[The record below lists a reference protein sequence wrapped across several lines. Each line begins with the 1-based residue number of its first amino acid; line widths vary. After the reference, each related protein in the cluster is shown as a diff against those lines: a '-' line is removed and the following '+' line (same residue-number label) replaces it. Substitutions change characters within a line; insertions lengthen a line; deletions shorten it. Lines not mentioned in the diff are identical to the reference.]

1 MGIWDYIS
9 SKIDSIN
16 RNARHLA
23 SPVKDLCQS
32 SYGHSRVA
40 VHKIHDTVKVNAVEK
55 LLPYMPEEETRSKI
69 AANLAKNSARLAF
82 REGLKFLPGGSIVYD
97 IVSQSLSVSGNKIS
111 KEYSKELKDLKDKVR
126 RLEKEGPI
134 EMGIWDH
141 ISSKTDSIKRNAP
154 HLTSSVKDLCQNSY
168 DHSRVA
174 VNKIHDTVKVN
185 AVEKLLP
192 HLPDEETRS
201 KIAADLA
208 KNSAR
213 FAFREGLKF
222 LPGGSMVYN
231 IVSQSHSISGNKISK
246 EHSEELKDL
255 KDKVRRL
262 EEEVSDCKKSVE
274 QTELPKP
281 TTKLQSKI

>member
-1 MGIWDYIS
+1 
-9 SKIDSIN
+9 
-16 RNARHLA
+16 
-23 SPVKDLCQS
+23 
-32 SYGHSRVA
+32 
-40 VHKIHDTVKVNAVEK
+40 
-55 LLPYMPEEETRSKI
+55 
-69 AANLAKNSARLAF
+69 
-82 REGLKFLPGGSIVYD
+82 
-97 IVSQSLSVSGNKIS
+97 
-111 KEYSKELKDLKDKVR
+111 
-126 RLEKEGPI
+126 
-134 EMGIWDH
+134 MGIWDH

-231 IVSQSHSISGNKISK
+231 IVSQSHSVSGNKISK

-262 EEEVSDCKKSVE
+262 EEEASDCKKSVE
-274 QTELPKP
+274 RTELPKP

>member
-9 SKIDSIN
+9 SKIDSIK

-55 LLPYMPEEETRSKI
+55 LLPHMPEEETRSKI

-111 KEYSKELKDLKDKVR
+111 KEHSK
-126 RLEKEGPI
+126 
-134 EMGIWDH
+134 
-141 ISSKTDSIKRNAP
+141 
-154 HLTSSVKDLCQNSY
+154 
-168 DHSRVA
+168 
-174 VNKIHDTVKVN
+174 
-185 AVEKLLP
+185 
-192 HLPDEETRS
+192 
-201 KIAADLA
+201 
-208 KNSAR
+208 
-213 FAFREGLKF
+213 
-222 LPGGSMVYN
+222 
-231 IVSQSHSISGNKISK
+231 
-246 EHSEELKDL
+246 ELKDL